1 MIFLLPKRKGAGRA
15 GVSRGAEEAEAGGV
29 GMRVAESRRDGR
41 RRHGLNRALRRRRHA
56 RGRGRRKGN
65 PMESSSSSLSS
76 LPPRGNL
83 TCGPH
88 RSAARA
94 GRGSGPSDPDP
105 GGNYPIAL
113 PPRIFS
119 SSLLFSGGDL
129 SGRPAA
135 RWPPP
140 P

>member
-94 GRGSGPSDPDP
+94 GRGSGRRILIPAVITQLS
-105 GGNYPIAL
+105 L

-119 SSLLFSGGDL
+119 SLLFS
-129 SGRPAA
+129 SPVAI
-135 RWPPP
+135 
-140 P
+140 